1 MLKPKPV
8 LITLVWSIITLVGVP
23 LMSAA
28 AELGTQGINFE
39 GQSIDTTTTF
49 TGGFVTEDG
58 LLRGD
63 GSVQAGRPVK
73 VVGQI
78 NVDSNHQG
86 QLADLVVYVYYATL
100 EDPKKVIPLVLA
112 ADGSVSLWNSD
123 VTSLTPFV
131 KSVQLQ
137 PNHSLDLYNQPLLEG
152 TVQVYF
158 GYLLEDGTLITNRL
172 PIEIAI
178 ETLPTVVNIEATGQP
193 ESVVRIDVTPLLTA
207 EDDGRL
213 VGQYALRWPNGTSLK
228 VGFDFSGADT
238 NYTPAVCSPDL
249 ERSVCENTVADAII
263 STASAWSQTGNIY
276 FRRTA
281 WEEAEI
287 RLRFAED
294 GSHSYVGIEAQQ
306 ISSSEE
312 TMNLA
317 FSFLVSAE
325 DFRSTVLHEF
335 GHAIGLKH
343 EHNSPN
349 VTYHWQEAQ
358 IIVDMEQRGWNA
370 QIVRKNIIESLLN
383 GNSRSAFFATPFDPQ
398 SIMIYPIPKNWV
410 SAEDLAN
417 AQQCPDAATT
427 PDYCVAPN
435 SDLSDLDQQGIADFY
450 PQRSL
455 GNGCSYIYD
464 PSAYRPDTALW
475 DGHIGYLAF
484 NNPTSSP
491 VKLILYHPDTP
502 QWAFASWDIPANING
517 WILYENQ
524 NLTVGM
530 DWGIQ
535 VNDSPICILKVVS
548 DWNTDYFQT
557 STTRFP

>member
-178 ETLPTVVNIEATGQP
+178 ETLPSSGQ
-193 ESVVRIDVTPLLTA
+193 
-207 EDDGRL
+207 
-213 VGQYALRWPNGTSLK
+213 
-228 VGFDFSGADT
+228 
-238 NYTPAVCSPDL
+238 
-249 ERSVCENTVADAII
+249 
-263 STASAWSQTGNIY
+263 
-276 FRRTA
+276 
-281 WEEAEI
+281 
-287 RLRFAED
+287 
-294 GSHSYVGIEAQQ
+294 H
-306 ISSSEE
+306 
-312 TMNLA
+312 
-317 FSFLVSAE
+317 
-325 DFRSTVLHEF
+325 
-335 GHAIGLKH
+335 
-343 EHNSPN
+343 
-349 VTYHWQEAQ
+349 
-358 IIVDMEQRGWNA
+358 
-370 QIVRKNIIESLLN
+370 
-383 GNSRSAFFATPFDPQ
+383 
-398 SIMIYPIPKNWV
+398 
-410 SAEDLAN
+410 
-417 AQQCPDAATT
+417 
-427 PDYCVAPN
+427 
-435 SDLSDLDQQGIADFY
+435 
-450 PQRSL
+450 
-455 GNGCSYIYD
+455 
-464 PSAYRPDTALW
+464 
-475 DGHIGYLAF
+475 
-484 NNPTSSP
+484 
-491 VKLILYHPDTP
+491 
-502 QWAFASWDIPANING
+502 
-517 WILYENQ
+517 
-524 NLTVGM
+524 
-530 DWGIQ
+530 
-535 VNDSPICILKVVS
+535 
-548 DWNTDYFQT
+548 
-557 STTRFP
+557 